1 MRIERKPL
9 PGDLKKEPTLESDVE
24 MDLSDGENKEDH
36 ATIPSK
42 SMRILGWE
50 ISAQRASPQ
59 TRSTA
64 SRPRT
69 GRFAAFHE
77 KFDRA
82 VPPNQKY
89 LGRSRRTF
97 LIVIGVILFV
107 LIGLVIGLAVGLTI
121 GRKGYMMKLLAI

>member
-1 MRIERKPL
+1 M
-9 PGDLKKEPTLESDVE
+9 DLSDVE
-24 MDLSDGENKEDH
+24 MKEDH
-36 ATIPSK
+36 VSTPSK
-42 SMRILGWE
+42 SMRVLGWE
-50 ISAQRASPQ
+50 ISAHRAPPH

-97 LIVIGVILFV
+97 LIVVGVILFV
-107 LIGLVIGLAVGLTI
+107 FIGLVIGLAVGLII
-121 GRKGYMMKLLAI
+121 GRKGYMMNFLLYNF